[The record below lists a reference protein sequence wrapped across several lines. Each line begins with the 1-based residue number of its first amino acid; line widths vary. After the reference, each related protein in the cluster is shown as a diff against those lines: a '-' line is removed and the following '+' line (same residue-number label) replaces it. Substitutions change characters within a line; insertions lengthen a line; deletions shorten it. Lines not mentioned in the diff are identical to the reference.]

1 MLLELEEWFPEEVRW
16 PPGLEEPM
24 TCVVAMLGISVGD
37 ASGEMEQV
45 VLRAGSG
52 TEARAVWGELG
63 GGFREGGGSR

>member
-1 MLLELEEWFPEEVRW
+1 
-16 PPGLEEPM
+16 M
-24 TCVVAMLGISVGD
+24 TCVVAMLGMSVGD